1 MGKNSKNNR
10 GEILLCL
17 HHEREIKDLVYHA
30 ALCAKDMK
38 ARIRLLHVIEV
49 VRSLPLDAPVPHLS
63 EQGERLLQQA
73 QDLVEDEYGLPCETD
88 LLQAR
93 AAGPAI
99 LEIILE
105 RKPTMAIIGATE
117 KRRFGEIFFGSTVEY
132 LLKRSPAKVV
142 IIRPGANGD
151 GG

>member
-1 MGKNSKNNR
+1 MKKQERNHR
-10 GEILLCL
+10 DEILLCL
-17 HHEREIKDLVYHA
+17 HRERELKDLVYFA
-30 ALCAKDMK
+30 ALCAKDKK
-38 ARIRLLHVIEV
+38 AKVRLLHVIEV

-73 QDLVEDEYGLPCETD
+73 QDLIEDEYGLPCETD

-99 LEIILE
+99 LEVILE
-105 RKPTMAIIGATE
+105 QKPLMAFLGATE

-132 LLKRSPAKVV
+132 LLKRSPVKVIV
-142 IIRPGANGD
+142 VRPENNGESS
-151 GG
+151 